1 MDSKYLHFT
10 VRDGGL
16 ICETKLS
23 LQKLELRMQGGGGLM
38 CDGGVI
44 TGFYVNIIII
54 LWQLSETGN
63 RCLVPRSKI
72 L

>member
-10 VRDGGL
+10 VKNGEL

-23 LQKLELRMQGGGGLM
+23 LQKLELRMQGGLM

-44 TGFYVNIIII
+44 TGFYVNIIIMFNNPVAAFR
-54 LWQLSETGN
+54 N
-63 RCLVPRSKI
+63 RE
-72 L
+72 

>member
-16 ICETKLS
+16 ICKTKLS
-23 LQKLELRMQGGGGLM
+23 LQELELRMQGGLM

-44 TGFYVNIIII
+44 AGFYGNIYLII

-72 L
+72 A